1 MDSIETTLPTQLKI
15 GAYKLKELAK
25 IENVHYQTVLERKK
39 RGVYVA
45 VVTKSGKS
53 AVESYRYLTLEA
65 SNAFRALFASIG
77 DPSSFFPTV
86 PEEPETTPTETV
98 DEKPVAEVTDT
109 F

>member
-1 MDSIETTLPTQLKI
+1 METTDTTLPTQLKI

-45 VVTKSGKS
+45 VVTRSGKS
-53 AVESYRYLTLEA
+53 GSESYRYMTLEA
-65 SNAFRALFASIG
+65 SNAFRALCSSIG
-77 DPSSFFPTV
+77 DLSSFFPTV
-86 PEEPETTPTETV
+86 PEEPETPPTETV
-98 DEKPVAEVTDT
+98 DEKPAVEATDT